1 LEEIMTRSR
10 ILIALTCSLLAAAS
24 YSLKADVRADEKAR
38 TEFGGAMGK
47 IVNFFGGKSAREG
60 VTSTVAVKG
69 DRKSSINDTTG
80 QIIDLA
86 EEKVYDLDMKKKSYK
101 ITTFDELRR
110 RMEEARKRAEENAA
124 KQPAAAPKPT
134 PAPAPDKNQKQMD
147 IEFSLKETGQ
157 KKNLNGFE
165 TREIVMT
172 ITMHEKG
179 KTLDEAGG
187 IVLTSDIWMG
197 PKIAAMREIP
207 EFDRR
212 YYQKL
217 NNTTIVSGVS
227 EEQMATAM
235 AMYPMMKDAVSRMN
249 TENVKMD
256 GTAIQTVTT
265 IDAVKSA
272 EEVAQQQQSSE
283 ESKPQ
288 PAPTGLGGLL
298 AKKMMQKQQEKK
310 AQNDSPNR
318 ATIMT
323 TTTEVLK
330 VSTEL
335 APTDVAIPAGFKENK

>member
-1 LEEIMTRSR
+1 MTRSR

-47 IVNFFGGKSAREG
+47 IVNFFGGKAAREG

-86 EEKVYDLDMKKKSYK
+86 EEKVYDLDMKKKTYK
-101 ITTFDELRR
+101 VTTFDELRR
-110 RMEEARKRAEENAA
+110 RMEEDARRAQEAAA

-157 KKNLNGFE
+157 KKNINGFD

-172 ITMHEKG
+172 ISMHEKG
-179 KTLDEAGG
+179 RTLDDAGG
-187 IVLTSDIWMG
+187 IVLTSDMWMG
-197 PKIAAMREIP
+197 PKIPAMREIP
-207 EFDRR
+207 EFDLR
-212 YYQKL
+212 YWQKL
-217 NNTTIVSGVS
+217 HGNTIIPGESA
-227 EEQMATAM
+227 EQMAQAM
-235 AMYPMMKDAVSRMN
+235 AMFPMMKDAVTRMN

-265 IDAVKSA
+265 IDSVKSA
-272 EEVAQQQQSSE
+272 EEMAQQQQQNTE

-288 PAPTGLGGLL
+288 QAPSGLGGLL

-310 AQNDSPNR
+310 AAQSESPNR

-330 VSTEL
+330 VATEL
-335 APTDVAIPAGFKENK
+335 TPSDVAIPAGFKENK

>member
-1 LEEIMTRSR
+1 MTRSR
-10 ILIALTCSLLAAAS
+10 ILIALTCSLLAGAS

-86 EEKVYDLDMKKKSYK
+86 EEKVYDLDMKKKTYK
-101 ITTFDELRR
+101 VTTFAELRR
-110 RMEEARKRAEENAA
+110 RMEDDAKRAQEAAA
-124 KQPAAAPKPT
+124 KQPAAAAAPKPT
-134 PAPAPDKNQKQMD
+134 PAPDKNQKQMD

-157 KKNLNGFE
+157 KKNINGFD

-179 KTLDEAGG
+179 RTLDEAGG
-187 IVLTSDIWMG
+187 IVLTSDMWMG
-197 PKIAAMREIP
+197 PKIPAMREIP
-207 EFDRR
+207 EFDSR
-212 YYQKL
+212 YWQKL
-217 NNTTIVSGVS
+217 HGNTIIAGASA
-227 EEQMATAM
+227 EQMSAAM
-235 AMYPMMKDAVSRMN
+235 AMFPMMKDAVTRMN
-249 TENVKMD
+249 TENVRMD

-265 IDAVKSA
+265 IDSVKSA
-272 EEVAQQQQSSE
+272 EEMAQQPNTE
-283 ESKPQ
+283 ETKPQ

-310 AQNDSPNR
+310 AAQNDSPNR

-323 TTTEVLK
+323 STTEVLK
-330 VSTEL
+330 VATEL

>member
-1 LEEIMTRSR
+1 MTRSR

-38 TEFGGAMGK
+38 TEFAGAMGK
-47 IVNFFGGKSAREG
+47 IVNFFGGKAAREG

-86 EEKVYDLDMKKKSYK
+86 EERVYDLDMKKQTYK
-101 ITTFDELRR
+101 VTTFDELRR
-110 RMEEARKRAEENAA
+110 RMEEDAKRAQEAAA
-124 KQPAAAPKPT
+124 KQPAPAAAPKPT
-134 PAPAPDKNQKQMD
+134 PAPDKNQKQMD

-157 KKNLNGFE
+157 KKNINGFD

-172 ITMHEKG
+172 ISMHEKG
-179 KTLDEAGG
+179 RTLDDAGG
-187 IVLTSDIWMG
+187 IVLTSDMWMG
-197 PKIAAMREIP
+197 PKIPAMREIP
-207 EFDRR
+207 EFESR
-212 YYQKL
+212 YWQKL
-217 NNTTIVSGVS
+217 HGNTIIPGASA
-227 EEQMATAM
+227 EQMAQAM
-235 AMYPMMKDAVSRMN
+235 AMFPMMKDAVTRMN

-265 IDAVKSA
+265 IDSVKSA
-272 EEVAQQQQSSE
+272 EEMAQQQNTE

-288 PAPTGLGGLL
+288 SAPTGLGGLL

-310 AQNDSPNR
+310 AQSDSPNR

-330 VSTEL
+330 VATEL
-335 APTDVAIPAGFKENK
+335 AATDVAIPAGFKENK

>member
-1 LEEIMTRSR
+1 MTRSR

-47 IVNFFGGKSAREG
+47 IVNFFGGKAAREG

-86 EEKVYDLDMKKKSYK
+86 EEKVYDLDMKKKTYK
-101 ITTFDELRR
+101 VTTFDELRR
-110 RMEEARKRAEENAA
+110 RMEEDAKRAQEAAA
-124 KQPAAAPKPT
+124 KQPAPAAAPKPT
-134 PAPAPDKNQKQMD
+134 PAPDKNQKQMD

-157 KKNLNGFE
+157 KKNINGFD

-179 KTLDEAGG
+179 RTLDDAGG

-197 PKIAAMREIP
+197 PKIPAMREIP
-207 EFDRR
+207 EFDLR
-212 YYQKL
+212 YWQKL
-217 NNTTIVSGVS
+217 HGSTIIAGASP
-227 EEQMATAM
+227 EQMSAAM
-235 AMYPMMKDAVSRMN
+235 AMFPMMKDAVTRMN

-265 IDAVKSA
+265 IDSVKSA
-272 EEVAQQQQSSE
+272 EEMAQQQQNTE

-288 PAPTGLGGLL
+288 QAPSGLGGLL

-310 AQNDSPNR
+310 AAQSDSPNR

-323 TTTEVLK
+323 STTEVLK
-330 VSTEL
+330 VATEL